1 MMRQVTK
8 LLTVALVLAGA
19 TTAAYKFLLTDEAK
33 EALRASA
40 RQVRSTMDTLSETL
54 DGGQDVS
61 AESLPNR
68 RRVAQEWES
77 LGF

>member
-68 RRVAQEWES
+68 RRVVQEWES

>member
-8 LLTVALVLAGA
+8 LLAVALVLAGA
-19 TTAAYKFLLTDEAK
+19 ATAAYKFLLTDEAK